1 MTDDERARIAAD
13 ARSEANLENRLKNLE
28 GELGKMQAVITWGV
42 RTIWA
47 AAGYLALQLW
57 NFISSGGALK

>member
-1 MTDDERARIAAD
+1 MTDDERARIAAE

-28 GELGKMQAVITWGV
+28 GELTKMQAVITWGI

-57 NFISSGGALK
+57 NFITVGGSLK

>member
-1 MTDDERARIAAD
+1 MTDDERARIAAE
-13 ARSEANLENRLKNLE
+13 ARSEANLENRLNNLE
-28 GELGKMQAVITWGV
+28 GELAKMQAVITWGI

-57 NFISSGGALK
+57 NFITVGGSLK